1 MTEFFQNIPN
11 ISELLSVFIVIFVDF
26 CALMILVAAGR
37 GKAHRQGEKHR
48 GNKQ

>member
-1 MTEFFQNIPN
+1 MKK
-11 ISELLSVFIVIFVDF
+11 LLTIAI
-26 CALMILVAAGR
+26 ALVLVAAGR